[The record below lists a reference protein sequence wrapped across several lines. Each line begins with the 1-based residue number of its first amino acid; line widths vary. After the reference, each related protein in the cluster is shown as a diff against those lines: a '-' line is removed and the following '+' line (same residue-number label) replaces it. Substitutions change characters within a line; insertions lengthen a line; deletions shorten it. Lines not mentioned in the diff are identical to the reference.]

1 MSTITFDTLKYVR
14 QLEAAGIAPQ
24 QAEAFV
30 TAQRDILSEAL
41 DTNLATKSDISSL
54 KATTSADIASLRE
67 TTSADIASLRADVE
81 KMELRMTIKLGTI
94 VVFAMGAVAAIVK
107 LL

>member
-1 MSTITFDTLKYVR
+1 MATVTFDTLKYVR

-41 DTNLATKSDISSL
+41 DTQLATKADISDL
-54 KATTSADIASLRE
+54 RHDLRE
-67 TTSADIASLRADVE
+67 LKTGVKTDISEAKSD
-81 KMELRMTIKLGTI
+81 TIKWLAGLLL
-94 VVFAMGAVAAIVK
+94 AQAALVATLVK

>member
-1 MSTITFDTLKYVR
+1 MSTVTFDTLKYVR

-41 DTNLATKSDISSL
+41 DTQLATK
-54 KATTSADIASLRE
+54 ADILRLE
-67 TTSADIASLRADVE
+67 GKVDAGLLRIENKTDALE
-81 KMELRMTIKLGTI
+81 SRLIIKLGAI
-94 VVFAMGAVAAIVK
+94 VVVAIGAVAAIVK